1 MTDTAP
7 AARPIISLI
16 AAVAR
21 NGAIGR
27 DNALLW
33 RLPEDLQHFKRTTL
47 GCPIIMGRKTWD
59 SIGRPLPGRANI
71 VITRDARWSAH
82 GATTATTWGQAL
94 QAAGDVAKV
103 FVIGGAQ
110 IYALALPHAHEL
122 VLTEVDDAPE
132 ADTHFPSWDTQAF
145 RETHR
150 EAHQTS
156 GLGYAFVTYRRVSP

>member
-1 MTDTAP
+1 MPDTAT
-7 AARPIISLI
+7 RPTISLI

-47 GCPIIMGRKTWD
+47 GCPVIMGRKTWD
-59 SIGRPLPGRANI
+59 SIGRPLPGRHNI
-71 VITRDARWSAH
+71 VITHDTQWSAP
-82 GATTATTWGQAL
+82 GATTATGWEQAL

-132 ADTHFPSWDTQAF
+132 ADTHFPAWDSRNFT
-145 RETHR
+145 EIHR
-150 EAHQTS
+150 DSHNTS
-156 GLGYAFVTYRRVSP
+156 GLHYAFVTYRRTVL